1 MKTCWGVKAG
11 NVVNVSDGQ
20 ELGFLLQ
27 LQRKSIQLERI
38 LFITW
43 KSMEK
48 IWFALPNCN
57 IGTYFQEHIPFL
69 VEFS

>member
-1 MKTCWGVKAG
+1 MKTYWGVEAG

-20 ELGFLLQ
+20 KMCFLLQ

-38 LFITW
+38 PFITW

-48 IWFALPNCN
+48 YGSPYWI
-57 IGTYFQEHIPFL
+57 
-69 VEFS
+69 SM